1 MKRVIRLGDPTSHGG
16 QVVSAAATFSVM
28 GKAIARVGDTVTC
41 PERGH
46 STSVIV
52 EGDPDWLIDG
62 RAVALEGHR
71 TSCGATLISSLPDLS
86 RG

>member
-16 QVVSAAATFSVM
+16 QVVSAAATYSVM
-28 GKAIARVGDTVTC
+28 GKGIARVGDTVTC

-52 EGDPDWLIDG
+52 EGDPAWLIDG

-71 TSCGATLISSLPDLS
+71 TSCGATLISTLPDLS
-86 RG
+86 RT